1 MKKHLVW
8 ILLGASLTIG
18 ACQGSHDAPAEPALQ
33 KTPYP
38 AEISGPEV
46 TEVNGLQANELQQ
59 QVELAKLDLAKR
71 LGIPVDEI
79 SVLRAESVTWRDGS
93 LGCPQKGMMYTQAL
107 VPGSLI
113 VLSASGA
120 SHAYHSGRKG
130 PPFYCAT
137 PRAPLENS
145 NALE

>member
-1 MKKHLVW
+1 MKKHLLW

-18 ACQGSHDAPAEPALQ
+18 ACQGNHDAPAEPALQ
-33 KTPYP
+33 KTAEP
-38 AEISGPEV
+38 AEISSPEV
-46 TEVNGLQANELQQ
+46 TVMNGPHANELQQ
-59 QVELAKLDLAKR
+59 QVEIAKLDLANR

-120 SHAYHSGRKG
+120 SHEYHSGRKG
-130 PPFYCAT
+130 PPVYCAR
-137 PRAPLENS
+137 PQAPLES
-145 NALE
+145 SSALQ